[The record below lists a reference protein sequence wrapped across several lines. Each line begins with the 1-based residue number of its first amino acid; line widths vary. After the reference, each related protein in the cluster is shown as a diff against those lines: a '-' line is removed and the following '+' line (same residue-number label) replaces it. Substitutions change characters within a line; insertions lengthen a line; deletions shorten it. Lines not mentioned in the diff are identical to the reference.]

1 MGFRL
6 LIVDDS
12 DAIRSEIKMVLG
24 APPSEIVFAEA
35 ANGMEALKEITSTA
49 IDLVLCD
56 VQMPLMDGFQFLR
69 LMRARPEHAST
80 PIIMLTGRDDPAE
93 KVFGLENGATD
104 YVTKPFMPG
113 ELAARVKV
121 QLKLKTLQDDLRSMS
136 DRFRDLSNTDFLT
149 DLFNRRY
156 FMDVAGI
163 EFKRCQRYKLVMSL
177 VMIDLDYF
185 KQVNDT
191 LGHQAGDQVLV
202 GLARLMRQMF
212 RTTDVIARYGGEE
225 FVLLLPQTSIE
236 EAKIAAEKLR
246 SELRKTA
253 LGAVP
258 AGDLTCS
265 IGASQYPSQ
274 KVDGIESLIERAD
287 QALYRAKTSGRDRIV
302 LDDDKA

>member
-12 DAIRSEIKMVLG
+12 DAIRSEIKSVLG
-24 APPSEIVFAEA
+24 QPPTEIEFAEA
-35 ANGMEALKEITSTA
+35 ANGVEALKEITSRA

-104 YVTKPFMPG
+104 YVTKPFMAG

-121 QLKLKTLQDDLRSMS
+121 QLKLKTLQDDLRSMG

-149 DLFNRRY
+149 SLFNRRY
-156 FMDVAGI
+156 FMEVAGL
-163 EFKRCQRYKLVMSL
+163 ELKRCQRYKITVSL
-177 VMIDLDYF
+177 LMVDLDHF

-191 LGHQAGDQVLV
+191 LGHQAGDQVLIALGTV
-202 GLARLMRQMF
+202 MRQVF

-236 EAKIAAEKLR
+236 EAKLAAEKLR
-246 SELRKTA
+246 MALRKAA
-253 LGAVP
+253 LGALP
-258 AGDLTCS
+258 EGKLSCS
-265 IGASQYPSQ
+265 IGAAQYPAQ

>member
-177 VMIDLDYF
+177 VMIDLDHF

>member
-80 PIIMLTGRDDPAE
+80 PIIMLTGRHDPAE